1 MPNEEIPINP
11 SSPDEIYIG
20 PLWLTR
26 FELARILGSRSLQIS
41 MGAPTLIETPLDI
54 IDANEIAELEIKA
67 RVLPVSVRR
76 TLPNGKFQDIP
87 LIWLLATLEH
97 LQKD

>member
-1 MPNEEIPINP
+1 MPNEEIPISP

-41 MGAPTLIETPLDI
+41 MGAPTLIETPPEI
-54 IDANEIAELEIKA
+54 IDANEIAELEVKS

-76 TLPNGKFQDIP
+76 TLPNGLFQDIP
-87 LIWLLATLEH
+87 LIWLLPTMEQL
-97 LQKD
+97 

>member
-1 MPNEEIPINP
+1 MPNEEIPISP

-41 MGAPTLIETPLDI
+41 MGAPTLIETPPEI
-54 IDANEIAELEIKA
+54 IDANEIAELEVKS

-76 TLPNGKFQDIP
+76 TLPNGLFQDIP
-87 LIWLLATLEH
+87 LIWLLPTLEQ
-97 LQKD
+97 L

>member
-1 MPNEEIPINP
+1 MPNEEIPISP

-26 FELARILGSRSLQIS
+26 FELARVMGSRSLQIS
-41 MGAPTLIETPLDI
+41 MGAPTLIDTPPEI
-54 IDANEIAELEIKA
+54 IDANEIAELEVKS

-76 TLPNGKFQDIP
+76 TLPNGMFQDIP
-87 LIWLLATLEH
+87 LIWLLPTLEQ
-97 LQKD
+97 L

>member
-1 MPNEEIPINP
+1 MPNEEIPISP

-26 FELARILGSRSLQIS
+26 FELARIMGSRSLQIS
-41 MGAPTLIETPLDI
+41 MGAPTLIETPPEI
-54 IDANEIAELEIKA
+54 IDANEIAELEVKS

-76 TLPNGKFQDIP
+76 TLPNGMFQDIP
-87 LIWLLATLEH
+87 LIWLLPTLEQ
-97 LQKD
+97 L